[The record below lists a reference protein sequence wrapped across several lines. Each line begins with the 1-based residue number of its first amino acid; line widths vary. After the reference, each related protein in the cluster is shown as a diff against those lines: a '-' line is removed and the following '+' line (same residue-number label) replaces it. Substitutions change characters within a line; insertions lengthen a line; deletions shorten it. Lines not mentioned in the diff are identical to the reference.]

1 MPVTEHAQRRAARAD
16 ALVTAQLAFA
26 LNGYSF
32 DGLAERHRQT
42 LNRET
47 LLREAST
54 PLQRYCL
61 LNDCEAWQCMA
72 AVLNRMKRP
81 DGSRCWKA
89 VRLSDL
95 VFNGR
100 VHPVRKTPD
109 EVYAAIARR
118 LFLPKPVHQEVIQ
131 HIRALGLLP
140 VGDNH
145 Q

>member
-1 MPVTEHAQRRAARAD
+1 MPDETVLHRAGRSD
-16 ALVTAQLAFA
+16 ALLNAQLAFA

-32 DGLAERHRQT
+32 DGLAERHIQT
-42 LNRET
+42 LNREAI
-47 LLREAST
+47 LRDVST
-54 PLQRYCL
+54 PLERYCL
-61 LNDCEAWQCMA
+61 LNDCEPWECLA

-81 DGSRCWKA
+81 DGSRRWKA
-89 VRLSDL
+89 VRLSDRI
-95 VFNGR
+95 FNGR

>member
-1 MPVTEHAQRRAARAD
+1 MPDETVLHRAGRSD
-16 ALVTAQLAFA
+16 ALLNAQLAFA

-32 DGLAERHRQT
+32 DGLAERHIQT
-42 LNRET
+42 LNREAI
-47 LLREAST
+47 LRDVST
-54 PLQRYCL
+54 PLERYCL
-61 LNDCEAWQCMA
+61 LNDCEPWECLA

-81 DGSRCWKA
+81 DGSRRWKA
-89 VRLSDL
+89 VRLSDR

>member
-1 MPVTEHAQRRAARAD
+1 MPDETVLHRAGRSD
-16 ALVTAQLAFA
+16 ALLNAQLAFA
-26 LNGYSF
+26 LNGYSY
-32 DGLAERHRQT
+32 DGLAERHIQT
-42 LNRET
+42 LNREAIMR
-47 LLREAST
+47 LAST
-54 PLQRYCL
+54 PLERYCL
-61 LNDCEAWQCMA
+61 LNDCEPWECLA

-89 VRLSDL
+89 VRLSER

-145 Q
+145 

>member
-1 MPVTEHAQRRAARAD
+1 MPNETVLHRAGRSD
-16 ALVTAQLAFA
+16 ALLNAQLAFA

-32 DGLAERHRQT
+32 DGLAEPHRKT
-42 LNRET
+42 LNREAI
-47 LLREAST
+47 LREVST
-54 PLQRYCL
+54 PLERYCL
-61 LNDCEAWQCMA
+61 LNDCEPWECMA

-81 DGSRCWKA
+81 DGSRRWKA
-89 VRLSDL
+89 VRLSDR

>member
-42 LNRET
+42 LNRAAI
-47 LLREAST
+47 LRQAGT

-61 LNDCEAWQCMA
+61 LNNCEPWECLA

-89 VRLSDL
+89 VRLSDR

-100 VHPVRKTPD
+100 VYPVRKTPD

>member
-16 ALVTAQLAFA
+16 ALITAQLAFA

-42 LNRET
+42 LNREA
-47 LLREAST
+47 LLRQAST

-61 LNDCEAWQCMA
+61 LNNCEPWECLA

-81 DGSRCWKA
+81 DGSRRWKA
-89 VRLSDL
+89 VRLSDR

>member
-42 LNRET
+42 LNREA
-47 LLREAST
+47 LLRQAST

-61 LNDCEAWQCMA
+61 LNDCEPWECLA

-81 DGSRCWKA
+81 DGSRRWKA
-89 VRLSDL
+89 VRLSDR

>member
-16 ALVTAQLAFA
+16 ALITAQLAFA

-42 LNRET
+42 LNREA
-47 LLREAST
+47 LLRQAST

-61 LNDCEAWQCMA
+61 LNDCEPWECLA

-81 DGSRCWKA
+81 DGSRRWKA
-89 VRLSDL
+89 VRLSDR

-100 VHPVRKTPD
+100 LHPVRKTPD

>member
-42 LNRET
+42 LNREA
-47 LLREAST
+47 LLRQAST

-61 LNDCEAWQCMA
+61 LNDCEPWECLA

-81 DGSRCWKA
+81 DGSRRWKA
-89 VRLSDL
+89 VRLSDR

-100 VHPVRKTPD
+100 LHPVRKTPD

-118 LFLPKPVHQEVIQ
+118 LSLPKPVHQEVIQ

-140 VGDNH
+140 LDGEN

>member
-16 ALVTAQLAFA
+16 ALITAQLAFA

-32 DGLAERHRQT
+32 DGLAERHRKT
-42 LNRET
+42 LNREAI
-47 LLREAST
+47 LREVST
-54 PLQRYCL
+54 PLERYCL
-61 LNDCEAWQCMA
+61 LNDCEPWECMA

-81 DGSRCWKA
+81 DGSRRWKA
-89 VRLSDL
+89 VRLSDR

>member
-1 MPVTEHAQRRAARAD
+1 MPDETVLHRAGCSD
-16 ALVTAQLAFA
+16 ALLNAQLAFA

-32 DGLAERHRQT
+32 DGLAERHRKT
-42 LNRET
+42 IHREVI
-47 LLREAST
+47 LREVST
-54 PLQRYCL
+54 PLERYCL
-61 LNDCEAWQCMA
+61 LNDCEPWECLA

-81 DGSRCWKA
+81 DGSRRWKA
-89 VRLSDL
+89 VRLSDR

>member
-16 ALVTAQLAFA
+16 ALVTSQLAFA

-42 LNRET
+42 FNREAV
-47 LLREAST
+47 LRQAST

-61 LNDCEAWQCMA
+61 LNDCEPWECLA

-81 DGSRCWKA
+81 DGSRRWKA
-89 VRLSDL
+89 VRLSDR

-100 VHPVRKTPD
+100 LHPVRKTPD

-140 VGDNH
+140 LDGEN

>member
-1 MPVTEHAQRRAARAD
+1 MPNETALHRAERSD
-16 ALVTAQLAFA
+16 ALINAQLAFA
-26 LNGYSF
+26 LNGHNW
-32 DGLAERHRQT
+32 DELAEPHRKT
-42 LNRET
+42 LNREAT
-47 LLREAST
+47 IREVST
-54 PLQRYCL
+54 PLERYCL
-61 LNDCEAWQCMA
+61 LNDCEPWECLA

-81 DGSRCWKA
+81 DGSRRWKA
-89 VRLSDL
+89 VRLSDR

-100 VHPVRKTPD
+100 VHPVRKTPN

>member
-1 MPVTEHAQRRAARAD
+1 MPDETALHRAGRSD
-16 ALVTAQLAFA
+16 ALLNAQLAFA

-32 DGLAERHRQT
+32 DGLAEHHRKT
-42 LNRET
+42 LNREAI
-47 LLREAST
+47 LRDVST
-54 PLQRYCL
+54 PLERYCL
-61 LNDCEAWQCMA
+61 LNDCAPWECLS

-81 DGSRCWKA
+81 DGSRLWKA
-89 VRLSDL
+89 ARLSRE

-118 LFLPKPVHQEVIQ
+118 LFLPKPVHLEVIQ

-140 VGDNH
+140 LNGDD
-145 Q
+145 

>member
-1 MPVTEHAQRRAARAD
+1 MPDETVQQRAGRSD
-16 ALVTAQLAFA
+16 ALINAQLAYA

-32 DGLAERHRQT
+32 DGLAERHRKT
-42 LNRET
+42 LNREAI
-47 LLREAST
+47 LREVST
-54 PLQRYCL
+54 PLERYCL
-61 LNDCEAWQCMA
+61 LNDCEPWECLA

-89 VRLSDL
+89 VRLSER

-100 VHPVRKTPD
+100 VHPVRMTHD
-109 EVYAAIARR
+109 EVYYAIARR

-145 Q
+145 

>member
-1 MPVTEHAQRRAARAD
+1 MSVTEHAQRRAARAD
-16 ALVTAQLAFA
+16 ALITAQLAFA
-26 LNGYSF
+26 LNGYNW
-32 DGLAERHRQT
+32 DELAEPHRKT
-42 LNRET
+42 LNREAII
-47 LLREAST
+47 REVST
-54 PLQRYCL
+54 PLERYCL
-61 LNDCEAWQCMA
+61 LNDCEPWECLA

-81 DGSRCWKA
+81 DGSRRWKA
-89 VRLSDL
+89 VRLSDR

-140 VGDNH
+140 LNGDD

>member
-1 MPVTEHAQRRAARAD
+1 MPVTEHAQRHAARAD

-42 LNRET
+42 LNREA
-47 LLREAST
+47 LLRQAST

-61 LNDCEAWQCMA
+61 LNNCEPWECLA

-81 DGSRCWKA
+81 DGSRRWKA
-89 VRLSDL
+89 VRLSDR

>member
-1 MPVTEHAQRRAARAD
+1 MPDETVLHRAGCSD
-16 ALVTAQLAFA
+16 ALLNAQLAFA

-32 DGLAERHRQT
+32 DGLAERHRKT
-42 LNRET
+42 IHREAI
-47 LLREAST
+47 LREVST
-54 PLQRYCL
+54 PLERYCL
-61 LNDCEAWQCMA
+61 LNDYEPWECLA

-81 DGSRCWKA
+81 DGSRRWKA
-89 VRLSDL
+89 VRLSDR

-131 HIRALGLLP
+131 HIRALGLLL